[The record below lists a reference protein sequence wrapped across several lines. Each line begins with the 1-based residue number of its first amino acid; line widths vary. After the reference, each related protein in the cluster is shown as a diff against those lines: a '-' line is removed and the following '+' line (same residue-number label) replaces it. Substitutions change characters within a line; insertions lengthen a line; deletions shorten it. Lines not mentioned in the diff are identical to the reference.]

1 MKSEKTSGLILHTT
15 KYSETSLIVKI
26 ITPDF
31 GLRSYIVNGIR
42 GKKSKFKAP
51 VFQPLT
57 LVDLVVSNS
66 DKAKLQRISE
76 INIHYPYNDIP
87 YNIIKSSIAFFIN
100 EVLYKAIKE
109 QHSDENLFEY
119 LKNSLQFLDLNH
131 HNCSNFHVFFMAQLS
146 RYLGF
151 FPEGQWTGDT
161 PLFDL
166 QEGRF
171 VSQLPHHLNFMDENQ
186 SNLLNKL
193 ITAEYSTI
201 HQLQID
207 RNQRKQLLQSLIR
220 FYQLHISS
228 FGEIKSVE
236 VLEQVIA

>member
-1 MKSEKTSGLILHTT
+1 MLYKTSGIILHTT

-57 LVDLVVSNS
+57 LVDMVVSNT

-87 YNIIKSSIAFFIN
+87 YNIIKSSIAFFLN

-109 QHSDENLFEY
+109 QYSDENLFEY
-119 LKNSLQFLDLNH
+119 VKNSLQFLDLNH

-151 FPEGQWTGDT
+151 FPEGQCTANT
-161 PLFDL
+161 PIFDL

-171 VSQLPHHLNFMDENQ
+171 VGQLPNHVNYMDEKQ
-186 SNLLNKL
+186 SNLLNNL
-193 ITAEYSTI
+193 INAEYGTI
-201 HQLQID
+201 HQLEID
-207 RNQRKQLLQSLIR
+207 KNQRKQLLQSLIR
-220 FYQLHISS
+220 FYQLHITS
-228 FGEIKSVE
+228 FGEIRSVE

>member
-1 MKSEKTSGLILHTT
+1 MLHKTSGIILHTT

-31 GLRSYIVNGIR
+31 GVQSYIVNGVR

-57 LVDLVVSNS
+57 LVDMVVSNT

-87 YNIIKSSIAFFIN
+87 YNIIKSSIALFLN

-119 LKNSLQFLDLNH
+119 VKNSLQLLDLNH
-131 HNCSNFHVFFMAQLS
+131 HNCSNFHVFFMVQLS

-151 FPEGQWTGDT
+151 FPEGQCTAAT
-161 PLFDL
+161 PIFDL
-166 QEGRF
+166 LEGRF
-171 VSQLPHHLNFMDENQ
+171 VGPLPNHPNYLIAEQ
-186 SNLLNKL
+186 SKLLNQL
-193 ITAEYSTI
+193 INAEYGTI
-201 HQLQID
+201 HQLEMD
-207 RNQRKQLLQSLIR
+207 KHQRRQLLQSLIK
-220 FYQLHISS
+220 FYQLHITS
-228 FGEIKSVE
+228 FGEIKSLE

>member
-1 MKSEKTSGLILHTT
+1 MNLEKTSGIILHTT

-31 GLRSYIVNGIR
+31 GVQSYIVNGVR

-57 LVDLVVSNS
+57 LVDMVVSNT

-87 YNIIKSSIAFFIN
+87 YNIIKSSIALFLN

-109 QHSDENLFEY
+109 QHSDENLFEF
-119 LKNSLQFLDLNH
+119 LKNSLQLLDLNH
-131 HNCSNFHVFFMAQLS
+131 HNCSNFHVFFMVQLS

-151 FPEGQWTGDT
+151 FPEGQCTVT
-161 PLFDL
+161 SPLFDL
-166 QEGRF
+166 LEGRF
-171 VSQLPHHLNFMDENQ
+171 VGSLPNHPNYMDPVQSKLFNQLING
-186 SNLLNKL
+186 
-193 ITAEYSTI
+193 EYGSI
-201 HQLQID
+201 HQLEID
-207 RNQRKQLLQSLIR
+207 KHQRRQLLQSLIK
-220 FYQLHISS
+220 FYQLHITS
-228 FGEIKSVE
+228 FGEIKSLE
-236 VLEQVIA
+236 ILEQVIA